1 MRGCRGGPSI
11 VKRDVRTVILVLI
24 GAVALIVAGWIVTL
38 VLFKAGERTNPPR
51 PVPVTTVQG

>member
-1 MRGCRGGPSI
+1 

-51 PVPVTTVQG
+51 PVPVTTVPG